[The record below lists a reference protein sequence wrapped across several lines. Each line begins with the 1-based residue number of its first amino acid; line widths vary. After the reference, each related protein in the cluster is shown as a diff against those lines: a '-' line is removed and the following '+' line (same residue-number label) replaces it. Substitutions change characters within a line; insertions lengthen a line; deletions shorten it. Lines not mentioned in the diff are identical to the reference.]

1 MGVRHV
7 FMAVVALVSAMTA
20 AGGAQAQESI
30 DSILEKARAQA
41 QETEKLKKILNE
53 EPDQNV
59 RLAAF
64 GLMVENGDPTMH
76 AVAVEAG
83 LASADSLLQ
92 AAAFQEA
99 IMSLD
104 RIHLE
109 LTVDSSAAQE
119 IQEKSKDYLAKNGD
133 ALVLDLAKKERKAGT
148 FSGRAGFK
156 GEVTGTHLTYVLGRG
171 SGVLELKDDDAVTG
185 KVTVY
190 SGAYLEFLATGKIR

>member
-1 MGVRHV
+1 MYTRN
-7 FMAVVALVSAMTA
+7 ALTAIVALVIGLTA
-20 AGGAQAQESI
+20 AAAAPAQESI
-30 DSILEKARAQA
+30 DSIMEKARAQA

-92 AAAFQEA
+92 AAAFREA

-104 RIHLE
+104 RIHLV
-109 LTVDSSAAQE
+109 LTVDSGASQE
-119 IQEKSKDYLAKNGD
+119 IQEKSKAYLAKNGD
-133 ALVLDLAKKERKAGT
+133 ALVLDLAKKDRKAGT
-148 FSGRAGFK
+148 FSGRGGFK
-156 GEVTGTHLTYVLGRG
+156 GEVTGTHLTYVWGRG
-171 SGVLELKDDDAVTG
+171 SGVLELKDDDAVSG

-190 SGAYLEFLATGKIR
+190 SGGYLEFLATGKIR

>member
-1 MGVRHV
+1 MCTRNAL
-7 FMAVVALVSAMTA
+7 MAIVALVIGLMA
-20 AGGAQAQESI
+20 AAAAPAQESI

-92 AAAFQEA
+92 AAAFKEA

-104 RIHLE
+104 RIHLV
-109 LTVDSSAAQE
+109 LAVDSGASQG
-119 IQEKSKDYLAKNGD
+119 IQEKSKAYLAKNGE
-133 ALVLDLAKKERKAGT
+133 ALVLDLAKKDRKAGT
-148 FSGRAGFK
+148 FSHGAFK
-156 GEVTGTHLTYVLGRG
+156 GEVAGTHLTYVWGRG
-171 SGVLELKDDDAVTG
+171 SGVLELKDDDAVSG

-190 SGAYLEFLATGKIR
+190 SGGYLEFLGTGKIR